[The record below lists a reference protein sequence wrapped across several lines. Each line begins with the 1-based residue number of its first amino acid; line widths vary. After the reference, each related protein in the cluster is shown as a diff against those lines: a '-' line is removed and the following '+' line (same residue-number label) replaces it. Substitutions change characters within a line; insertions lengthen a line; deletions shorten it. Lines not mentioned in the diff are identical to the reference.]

1 MPKSDGIFNVEL
13 TAAYSI
19 EVGEMI
25 ISGDERTASTELV
38 RLFNRISS
46 NFSSLSQSQQQAYTQ
61 VFAKMTKCRAYSD
74 FLGLADYLRFVLPYI
89 LTHSDGEFDGH
100 L

>member
-1 MPKSDGIFNVEL
+1 MPKNDGVFDAEL
-13 TAAYSI
+13 TAAYSAEI
-19 EVGEMI
+19 GAMI
-25 ISGDERTASTELV
+25 IVGDERAASKELT

-46 NFSSLSQSQQQAYTQ
+46 NFSALSNPQQQAYTQ
-61 VFAKMTKCRAYSD
+61 VFGKMTKCRAYSD

-89 LTHSDGEFDGH
+89 LTHADGEFDGH